1 MKDPTVIGVIGLGN
15 AGKPILNNLYK
26 SKKYKL
32 IAFDID
38 KNKLND
44 VPKDI
49 IKANSI
55 KDLAEKSKIVLTC
68 LPKPEH
74 VLQAVNGKDGLLQNA
89 SPRMIWID
97 TSTTDFKQTQELSE
111 KAKTYGVSM
120 LEATLTG
127 GVHALQNN
135 NMVCLAGGYKEIF
148 DNWKEVLQDAIGEVV
163 VLCGDIGAGAITKVV
178 SNMLAFTNMVAASE
192 CMMIAKRAGLDLER
206 FFDAIRVSA
215 GNSFAWETVVP
226 HIFNQKY
233 ESGFT
238 MDLACKDMNLSYL
251 LGLHLDVPLDLH
263 LEVKKKMEKARIK
276 YGDSEGCYVY
286 ARVLEDELGESLSL
300 NGWEKWGYDIKVL
313 DGSIVVKHKNR
324 PNSKHI

>member
-15 AGKPILNNLYK
+15 AGKPILNNLHK

-38 KNKLND
+38 ENKLNE
-44 VPKDI
+44 VPFGI

-55 KDLAEKSKIVLTC
+55 KELAKKCKAVLTC

-74 VLQAVNGKDGLLQNA
+74 VLQAVDGENGLLQNA
-89 SPRMIWID
+89 TSGMIWID

-135 NMVCLAGGYKEIF
+135 NMVCLAGGDKKIF
-148 DNWKEVLQDAIGEVV
+148 DNWKEVLQHAIGEVV
-163 VLCGDIGAGAITKVV
+163 VLCGEIGAGAIVKVV
-178 SNMLAFTNMVAASE
+178 SNMLAFTNMIAASE
-192 CMMIAKRAGLDLER
+192 CMMIAKKAGLDLES

-233 ESGFT
+233 EAGFT
-238 MDLACKDMNLSYL
+238 MDLACKDMYLSYL
-251 LGLHLDVPLDLH
+251 LGQNLNVPLDLH
-263 LEVKKKMEKARIK
+263 MEVKKK
-276 YGDSEGCYVY
+276 
-286 ARVLEDELGESLSL
+286 
-300 NGWEKWGYDIKVL
+300 NG
-313 DGSIVVKHKNR
+313 
-324 PNSKHI
+324 